1 MFVVVRKSSRFI
13 CVGKFDVLCCGLQVK
28 GWETWSVLARAASKA
43 RDLEILGCRFLRSRT
58 SACYCSA
65 FRMGFLRSAQS
76 SSILAFLL
84 VMLWRPRKRLQN
96 PTTIRFQL
104 QLPCIF
110 RCLCI
115 SATLVNY
122 KPVAG
127 VWCVCGAG
135 NRIMFCNNLFAQLY
149 RNTGCRNMNT
159 TNLIGSY
166 CNFELPAALKKER
179 CLHLL
184 YHFFTTAKA
193 SVGSLLLVS
202 RPFHMTSSGWQVA
215 ASS

>member
-1 MFVVVRKSSRFI
+1 MFAVVRKSSRSI

-28 GWETWSVLARAASKA
+28 GWETWSVLARTASKA

-58 SACYCSA
+58 SDCSA
-65 FRMGFLRSAQS
+65 FIMIFLRLAQS

-84 VMLWRPRKRLQN
+84 VILWRPRKRLQN
-96 PTTIRFQL
+96 PTTIRSQL
-104 QLPCIF
+104 QSPCIF

-135 NRIMFCNNLFAQLY
+135 NQIMFCNNLFAQLY
-149 RNTGCRNMNT
+149 HNKKT

-166 CNFELPAALKKER
+166 CNFELPEALEKER

-184 YHFFTTAKA
+184 
-193 SVGSLLLVS
+193 
-202 RPFHMTSSGWQVA
+202 
-215 ASS
+215 